1 MDIKKEKRGAKK
13 KELRESIK
21 IYNQEIKK
29 LQTKR
34 DETYQELKALTR
46 P

>member
-34 DETYQELKALTR
+34 DEIYQELKALTR